1 MDEAAATF
9 VAALLAP
16 GGNRIIRNLTTLGP
30 EVADIVAGQLW
41 LQVRDYPWRDKP
53 RAVAKNVLMDTRRA
67 VLRDYGAST
76 HRRAAL
82 VPIPSPD
89 DVARG
94 DHALERVTFE
104 AQVPDLALL
113 QLLVWATAWRVLRP
127 QDAALLW
134 DLVLVD
140 ADLRTTLTK
149 PLSHGGAGSKQ
160 AAARFADNRGVTTRH
175 IRRRRDLAVS
185 ALRGASDAF
194 RGDFDIGR
202 AVGAT
207 TPAPTAGPGDPAS
220 RPVPGACTPSR
231 RPPVPTLR
239 PNPRPRSAPPRKA
252 ASDDR
257 THPRRHRPV
266 RHAKPPAARADPQPA
281 PGRRTARR
289 DLDRRG
295 DRTGRLRVRRRHG
308 RDRGPGGRRR
318 EPATC
323 RRRPRPAGRH
333 VPPELLR
340 QVLIARSHAHRPVRA
355 RHQPAPEQAPMR
367 PDGWSS

>member
-1 MDEAAATF
+1 MPIEQFFGRADEQAQLTDDSGRWAVWVQAQPGLGQVHSAAALVDVVHDRTQPERANELLLALVQVGSADEGVDEAAATF

-89 DVARG
+89 EVARG

-140 ADLRTTLTK
+140 ADLRTTITK

-175 IRRRRDLAVS
+175 IRRQRDLAVS

-194 RGDFDIGR
+194 RGDFAIGR

-207 TPAPTAGPGDPAS
+207 TPE
-220 RPVPGACTPSR
+220 PSAR
-231 RPPVPTLR
+231 QLR
-239 PNPRPRSAPPRKA
+239 A
-252 ASDDR
+252 
-257 THPRRHRPV
+257 V
-266 RHAKPPAARADPQPA
+266 
-281 PGRRTARR
+281 
-289 DLDRRG
+289 
-295 DRTGRLRVRRRHG
+295 
-308 RDRGPGGRRR
+308 
-318 EPATC
+318 
-323 RRRPRPAGRH
+323 PAGRPTNPRTSADMEGH
-333 VPPELLR
+333 
-340 QVLIARSHAHRPVRA
+340 H
-355 RHQPAPEQAPMR
+355 
-367 PDGWSS
+367 